1 MNLKP
6 LTSEERQG
14 ARERALAV
22 MARQLGPEPTR
33 RDFQHVSV
41 DGYPPALLYLAALAT
56 LLLLGAFFTISAY
69 RLFHMGSE
77 LFSDANPTLRL
88 ILSVCLVLGA
98 EIGQVTFTLA
108 AAVFVSAERGNMGD
122 KRALY
127 IGATLSTIIA
137 VIGNVQQAYWPPTPN
152 AFQAI
157 EAFVPPLVFMLGASV
172 LKHLALES
180 IRSRHA
186 ADRAFEQALRIWQ
199 RQKSALTTHPDW
211 RQAYANA
218 LRDALAQKNRRRA
231 VLKTMT
237 NEDWITAVWAEMQA
251 EQWFDLKAVPEIAE
265 IAEISSPTTS
275 VAKADVVQYFY
286 ENPDAERLSGKALAE
301 ILGASEATISR
312 AKREFQKNGRN

>member
-1 MNLKP
+1 
-6 LTSEERQG
+6 
-14 ARERALAV
+14 
-22 MARQLGPEPTR
+22 
-33 RDFQHVSV
+33 
-41 DGYPPALLYLAALAT
+41 
-56 LLLLGAFFTISAY
+56 
-69 RLFHMGSE
+69 MGSE

-108 AAVFVSAERGNMGD
+108 AAVFVNAERGNMGD

-186 ADRAFEQALRIWQ
+186 ADRAFEQALQTWQ
-199 RQKSALTTHPDW
+199 RQKAALTSHPEW
-211 RQAYANA
+211 RQTYANA
-218 LRDALAQKNRRRA
+218 LRDALVQKNSRRRA
-231 VLKTMT
+231 ALKTMT

-265 IAEISSPTTS
+265 IAEISSPTPS

-286 ENPDAERLSGKALAE
+286 ENPDAVRLSGKALAE